1 MAQRPDVIIIG
12 AGLAGLSA
20 ARTLQ
25 AHGVPSLLFE
35 ASAGIGGRVVTD
47 EVDGFQIDRGFQ
59 VLLDSY
65 PEARRTL
72 DLAALDLR
80 PFAPGALLHR
90 GGGRFG
96 RVGDPLR
103 APLDGFRSLTSGA
116 FSLGDALRVLGL
128 QVASRRA
135 IASPMPSA
143 SASSSSSPSM
153 AISTTTLDALRARG
167 FSTRA
172 IEAFFRPFFG
182 GVFLDHDL
190 TPTQPW
196 FEWLFGMFATGRA
209 TLPAAGMQAIPTQL
223 AAGLPS
229 GHLRRESPV
238 RRLHERAVE
247 LESGEVIE
255 AETIILATD
264 GTAAAR
270 LLPEI
275 AAPTWS
281 GCVTLSYAAPAAPI
295 LTPHLALK
303 APDDPGPV
311 NHVCVPSI
319 VAPSYAPRGRHLVSA
334 TIIGSRPEDDAA
346 LDRATRTQLSDW
358 FGASVTEH
366 WELLRVS
373 RVPFSLPRTLLGETQ
388 AAEAVRRAPGLYCC
402 GDHLETP
409 SINGAMRSG
418 RRAAEAVLA
427 ALTPRT

>member
-25 AHGVPSLLFE
+25 SHGVPSLLFE
-35 ASAGIGGRVVTD
+35 ASDRIGGRVTTD
-47 EVDGFQIDRGFQ
+47 PVDGFRIDRGFQ

-65 PEARRTL
+65 PEAQRGL

-96 RVGDPLR
+96 RIGDPLR
-103 APLDGFRSLTSGA
+103 APLDGVRSLMSGA
-116 FSLGDALRVLGL
+116 FTIGDAFHVLGLRAASAAAHDAPMRTEGPTTIEALRV
-128 QVASRRA
+128 
-135 IASPMPSA
+135 
-143 SASSSSSPSM
+143 
-153 AISTTTLDALRARG
+153 RG
-167 FSTRA
+167 FSTQA

-182 GVFLDHDL
+182 GVFLDREL
-190 TPTQPW
+190 TPARPW
-196 FEWLFGMFATGRA
+196 FEFLFRMFATGCA
-209 TLPAAGMQAIPTQL
+209 TLPSEGMQAIPAQL
-223 AAGLPS
+223 AAALPS

-238 RRLHERAVE
+238 RRLHARAVE

-264 GTAAAR
+264 GAAAAR
-270 LLPEI
+270 LLPEVS
-275 AAPTWS
+275 APAWS
-281 GCVTLSYAAPAAPI
+281 GCVTLSYAAPEAPI
-295 LTPHLALK
+295 ATRHLALK

-319 VAPSYAPRGRHLVSA
+319 IAPTYAPAGRHLVSA
-334 TIIGSRPEDDAA
+334 TIIGMSNDDDDA
-346 LDRATRTQLSDW
+346 LDRAARTQLGDW
-358 FGASVTEH
+358 FGIAAVGR
-366 WELLRVS
+366 WQLLAVS
-373 RVPFSLPRTLLGETQ
+373 RVPFSLPRTLLGES
-388 AAEAVRRAPGLYCC
+388 AAAAAVRRADGLYAC

-418 RRAAEAVLA
+418 RRVADAVLA
-427 ALTPRT
+427 DLPARR